1 MATELPTNYKADNFG
16 GGDVCLAI
24 VGDHDSRI
32 TDFTHLVVEPTGFR
46 DTGQGDYWS
55 EAPASGTIR
64 AEGENRPSRPANIV
78 VEAPVDAKG
87 VWRDSKSLPPCFH
100 LNTRDELIPTEIPG
114 ALLASSTGQ
123 CQAYIPVEIPAWWDG
138 GQCADTITCT
148 SDRQLMPDRKRLP
161 CVVEPPRCFTQN
173 QREEIRLLGGD
184 GEVAG
189 AVSAEPGIHQ
199 QNYLATA
206 STFCFVPYGTRLGEV
221 KGGSAATMTR
231 MDAKFPQCIA
241 VVPPPKIY
249 TIDSEGGNS
258 MKSSNPNSG
267 IHEAETAKTLDTTIP
282 TPNKGQG
289 GQMIVEPPAYA
300 LSPMLIGRKPENGG
314 NGRGYHEEVAYTQ
327 DTVGVGGV
335 AAPREPL
342 VVDMM
347 GGKTAF
353 HTERK
358 GVTPT
363 ITTAHG
369 ECHAIVEQPDKES
382 KMETPENTPVPDDR
396 PTVGGASFDVNF
408 GCPVEPEL
416 SHTFKAESSGHNT
429 GAVFPPA
436 EDAPAATACVR
447 RLTPIEAE
455 ILMGFPPN
463 YTKISYR
470 GKPIEECPDAP
481 RYKACGNSFCVN
493 VVRWIGKRI
502 DMVEAKIREKEA
514 AGDK

>member
-1 MATELPTNYKADNFG
+1 MAADLPASYKADNFG
-16 GGDVCLAI
+16 GGDICLSL

-32 TDFTHLVVEPTGFR
+32 TDFTHLVLEPAGFK
-46 DTGQGDYWS
+46 DTGRGDYWS
-55 EAPASGTIR
+55 AAPAAECIR
-64 AEGENRPSRPANIV
+64 AEGENRPSRPTTVV
-78 VEAPVDAKG
+78 VESPVDAKG
-87 VWRDSKSLPPCFH
+87 VWRDPNSLPPCFH
-100 LNTRDELIPTEIPG
+100 MNTRDELIPTEIPG
-114 ALLASSTGQ
+114 ALLASNGDQ
-123 CQAYIPVEIPAWWDG
+123 CQSYIPVETPAWWDG

-199 QNYLATA
+199 QNYLAQ
-206 STFCFVPYGTRLGEV
+206 SPV
-221 KGGSAATMTR
+221 
-231 MDAKFPQCIA
+231 
-241 VVPPPKIY
+241 IY

-258 MKSSNPNSG
+258 MKSSNPHSG
-267 IHEAETAKTLDTTIP
+267 IHEAEAAKTLDTTIP
-282 TPNKGQG
+282 TPGKGQG
-289 GQMIVEPPAYA
+289 GQMIVEQPAYA

-314 NGRGYHEEVAYTQ
+314 NGCGYHAEVAYTQ
-327 DTVGVGGV
+327 DATCVMGVCQP
-335 AAPREPL
+335 APEEPL

-353 HTERK
+353 HTEQK

-369 ECHAIVEQPDKES
+369 ECHAIVETNEKE
-382 KMETPENTPVPDDR
+382 KQMENPEATQSAAPAAS
-396 PTVGGASFDVNF
+396 GASFDVNF

-429 GAVFPPA
+429 GAVVPPPA
-436 EDAPAATACVR
+436 EEISADPRAACVR
-447 RLTPIEAE
+447 RLTPVEAE

-463 YTKISYR
+463 HTKISYR

-502 DMVEAKIREKEA
+502 DMVEAKIRAEAEK
-514 AGDK
+514 AGK